1 MDRWTWSFPVP
12 RLFGQLKEGLVHH
25 IGEEIVKDVHNL
37 LLSVSVDLPR
47 HLSDP
52 AHDSHDSHD
61 HDVISQQTIESEDI
75 QRHPKTN

>member
-1 MDRWTWSFPVP
+1 MP

-25 IGEEIVKDVHNL
+25 IGEEIVEDVHNL

-61 HDVISQQTIESEDI
+61 SHDHDVISQQTSESEDI